1 MSSENLSAPFHGWND
16 SEVEHA
22 KEMQKRLYQITGH
35 SDGNSGPN
43 AIQVRILF
51 SWEMSFDHQI
61 NLLSKLSNFFFNVI
75 PVICRSL

>member
-35 SDGNSGPN
+35 SDGNSGSN
-43 AIQVRILF
+43 AIQVRKLF

-61 NLLSKLSNFFFNVI
+61 TFIVKALKFLF
-75 PVICRSL
+75 

>member
-1 MSSENLSAPFHGWND
+1 MSSESFSAPFHGWKD

-35 SDGNSGPN
+35 SDGNSGSN
-43 AIQVRILF
+43 AIQVRKLF

-61 NLLSKLSNFFFNVI
+61 IFIVKPLKFLF
-75 PVICRSL
+75 